1 MSHKLRLLSGL
12 ALVAAL
18 AGCSAN
24 AEQSAPP
31 GAPTLIKSGVLTV
44 CTDMPYAPFE
54 SKRGDE
60 PVGFDID
67 LVNAVALKLAL
78 KPEIVD
84 TDFDAIANGEALDS
98 GKCDMEISAMTITGD
113 RARVLDFSSPY
124 FNASQAMVVA
134 KGSGLKTLDDLAG
147 KKLGV
152 QADTTGQVYVTDHAP
167 DSADVVPF
175 QDAAALEHAIAS
187 GQVAAA
193 VYDNTVV
200 GAVVSNHPDLTVAA
214 EFDTGEQYGMAVK
227 KNGNVPLLES
237 INTVIADLKAGK
249 QYDTIYQRWFG
260 DAQPQ

>member
-1 MSHKLRLLSGL
+1 MNKLRALSGL

-31 GAPTLIKSGVLTV
+31 GAPTLLKAGVLKV

-54 SKRGDE
+54 SKRDGK

-67 LVNAVALKLAL
+67 LVNAVALELAL
-78 KPEIVD
+78 TPQIVD
-84 TDFDAIANGEALDS
+84 TDFDAIASGKALDS

-134 KGSGLKTLDDLAG
+134 KDSGIKTLEDLAG
-147 KKLGV
+147 QKVGV
-152 QADTTGQVYVTDHAP
+152 QADTTGQVYVTDNAP
-167 DSADVVPF
+167 DTADVVPF
-175 QDAAALEHAIAS
+175 QDAAVLENAIAS

-200 GAVVSNHPDLTVAA
+200 GAVVGSHPNLTVAA

-227 KNGNVPLLES
+227 KNGNVPLLEA
-237 INTVIADLKAGK
+237 INTVLADLKASK
-249 QYDTIYQRWFG
+249 DYDEIYQRWFG
-260 DAQPQ
+260 DAQAQ

>member
-1 MSHKLRLLSGL
+1 MSKLRLLSGL

-24 AEQSAPP
+24 AEQGTPS
-31 GAPTLIKSGVLTV
+31 GAPELIKSGVLKV

-54 SKRGDE
+54 SKRGGK
-60 PVGFDID
+60 PIGFDID
-67 LVNAVALKLAL
+67 LVNAVALKLGL
-78 KPEIVD
+78 TPEIID
-84 TDFDAIANGEALDS
+84 TDFDAIANGDALDS

-134 KGSGLKTLDDLAG
+134 SDSGLKSLDDLAG
-147 KKLGV
+147 KKIGV
-152 QADTTGQVYVTDHAP
+152 QADTTGQVYVTDNAP
-167 DSADVVPF
+167 GSADVVPF
-175 QDAAALEHAIAS
+175 QDSGALDQAIS
-187 GQVAAA
+187 TGQVAAA

-200 GAVVSNHPDLTVAA
+200 GSVVADHPGLEVAA

-227 KNGNVPLLES
+227 KNGNVPLLVS
-237 INTVIADLKAGK
+237 INTVIADLKSGK

-260 DAQPQ
+260 NAKAN